1 MLQNVI
7 VNFIIHYHKIL
18 VVISGYF
25 EKWMETIQQI
35 ADFVSPQDLR
45 PIGAR
50 PEAVRLWE
58 DRSESVVAESGFTK
72 GRYNLSW
79 DDFTGSDVVHLSVLN
94 SQLSTCPN
102 SHFTAGFLCDRL

>member
-50 PEAVRLWE
+50 PQGSPTLGGPERKRSGGKRVRRGAV
-58 DRSESVVAESGFTK
+58 
-72 GRYNLSW
+72 
-79 DDFTGSDVVHLSVLN
+79 
-94 SQLSTCPN
+94 
-102 SHFTAGFLCDRL
+102 

>member
-58 DRSESVVAESGFTK
+58 DRSESVVAESGFGE
-72 GRYNLSW
+72 GRCK
-79 DDFTGSDVVHLSVLN
+79 LSVDEFCGCDAVQFFTFQFSVFTL
-94 SQLSTCPN
+94 PN
-102 SHFTAGFLCDRL
+102 SHFTASFLCDKI